1 LKAIK
6 ESLPD
11 QPDPREKID
20 IDIDNNG
27 LDTIAT
33 PMMIKSF

>member
-20 IDIDNNG
+20 IDNNG
-27 LDTIAT
+27 LETIAT